1 MRTLLLTMFLC
12 AAICAHAQSPE
23 SFLDNS
29 VKLQTYPVVLNDKVG
44 FFNAD
49 IINVVLAVNLGDAY
63 NDTQIAGTYIL
74 KDKNGA
80 TLFDNMQNLYSSPEF
95 REALSAKVKTY
106 EDATPLSSF
115 FRTLNN
121 GLSFGY
127 HFNVGNKWYFTT
139 SAGNSF
145 FGIDGFVLTCSD
157 NGTIEDIDFKSR
169 IEFFE
174 MPEEAKRNEET
185 YPDLS
190 NFSISAE
197 DKERVLQELKKKA
210 DYSFTTSPAPEY
222 KLGKLETLTG
232 ELTVSE
238 KYDDMESTGTYP
250 FLIIK
255 NGDEYIPVQ
264 DKSDLLENELY
275 RNAVKSEF
283 ALKTDA
289 DAMKFRAFLNKFMD
303 ADAEVKSHKKVAGDA
318 WFFANT
324 ASFEDT
330 LGVLLLTDKKG
341 AIKAFAPNSKNT
353 KKDILSLKMQ
363 DPDFKVDYAFK
374 LSYPL
379 TTEIE
384 TTEDKK
390 IEVEISFNEDFVNAS
405 DAWIATM
412 ANSKPV
418 GMNVS
423 TDGLNS
429 PFGDQIPASY
439 LGKGVHTVEYLLM
452 KPGDDYENPLSKIT
466 LIITIK

>member
-1 MRTLLLTMFLC
+1 MKQLLLFLFFSM
-12 AAICAHAQSPE
+12 AIYAHAQSPE

-29 VKLQTYPVVLNDKVG
+29 VKLQTYPVVLKDKVG

-49 IINVVLAVNLGDAY
+49 IINVALAVNLGNPY

-74 KDKNGA
+74 KDKNRT
-80 TLFDNMQNLYSSPEF
+80 TLFNNMQDLYSSPEF
-95 REALSAKVKTY
+95 REALSAKIKTY
-106 EDATPLSSF
+106 EDAVPLSSF

-127 HFNVGNKWYFTT
+127 YFNIGNKWYFTT
-139 SAGNSF
+139 SDGGF
-145 FGIDGFVLTCSD
+145 FGADGFVLTCSG
-157 NGTIEDIDFKSR
+157 NGTIENIEMQYDIK
-169 IEFFE
+169 FE
-174 MPEEAKRNEET
+174 MPEEAKRNEDASYT
-185 YPDLS
+185 DLS
-190 NFSISAE
+190 DFSISAE
-197 DKERVLQELKKKA
+197 DKELVLQELKKKA

-222 KLGKLETLTG
+222 KLGKLEMLTG

-255 NGDEYIPVQ
+255 NGEEYTPVQ
-264 DKSDLLENELY
+264 DKSYLLENELY
-275 RNAVKSEF
+275 RDAVKSEF

-289 DAMKFRAFLNKFMD
+289 DAMKFRAFLDKFMD
-303 ADAEVKSHKKVAGDA
+303 ADAEVKSHKKVAGDV

-324 ASFEDT
+324 TSFEDT

-341 AIKAFAPNSKNT
+341 QIKAFAPNSKNT

-363 DPDFKVDYAFK
+363 DPDFKVDYEFK
-374 LSYPL
+374 LAYPSK
-379 TTEIE
+379 TEIE